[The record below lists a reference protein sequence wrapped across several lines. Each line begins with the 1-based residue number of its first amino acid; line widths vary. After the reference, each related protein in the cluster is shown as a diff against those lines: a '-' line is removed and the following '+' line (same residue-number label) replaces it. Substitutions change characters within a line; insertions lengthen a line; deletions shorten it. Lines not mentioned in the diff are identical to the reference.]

1 MPERIATDT
10 FSDFVRRV
18 EPRLGDALIAALGP
32 EVGHEAT
39 EEALIWAWE
48 HWDRA
53 QNLESPVAY
62 LFRVGRS
69 KAKKYRKKG
78 LADACTAA

>member
-1 MPERIATDT
+1 MPERIAT

-48 HWDRA
+48 HWERA
-53 QNLESPVAY
+53 QNPESPVAY
-62 LFRVGRS
+62 LFWVGWS
-69 KAKKYRKKG
+69 KAKKYR
-78 LADACTAA
+78 